1 MLIENN
7 NICKKDNNTVD
18 ELLVKLQFFEKKNL
32 SFKEE
37 AKRKQNVIQ
46 SILNQNTE
54 LLKLNETSVNN
65 SISQNV
71 EN

>member
-46 SILNQNTE
+46 SIL
-54 LLKLNETSVNN
+54 SF
-65 SISQNV
+65 
-71 EN
+71 